1 MYNNP
6 GCLVEL
12 ILEDMILI
20 ININIIFVMNE
31 NKLKNIK
38 FISTVYLK

>member
-12 ILEDMILI
+12 I
-20 ININIIFVMNE
+20 NIIFCINE

-38 FISTVYLK
+38 FISTVYLY